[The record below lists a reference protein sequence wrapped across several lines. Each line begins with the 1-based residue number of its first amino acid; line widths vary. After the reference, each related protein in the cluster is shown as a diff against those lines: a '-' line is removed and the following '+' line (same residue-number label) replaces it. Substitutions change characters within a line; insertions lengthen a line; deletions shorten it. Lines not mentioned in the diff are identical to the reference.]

1 MKELLFTFLVGL
13 SIVIGIFLGNHF
25 KNNKRFVD
33 VSIGLAFGVLVLLM
47 LLDVAPEA
55 IELLNE
61 SVKSI
66 SIVVLIIS
74 ALIGLLALKLL
85 DSFIPHHEHESL
97 HHHKHKD
104 DKCHNEH
111 LEHVG
116 LLASIAVIVHNII
129 EGMTLYV
136 TLCQDFKSG
145 LLLSLAIALHNIP
158 LGIVISSTLNTKKDI
173 IKDSIMLSISTLI
186 GGIIMLVLS
195 NVVTSSLVGILLSVT
210 MGMVI
215 YISFF
220 ELLPQII
227 YNKEKKYNIIG
238 VLLGIVIIII
248 STLLG

>member
-158 LGIVISSTLNTKKDI
+158 VGIVISSTLNTKKDI